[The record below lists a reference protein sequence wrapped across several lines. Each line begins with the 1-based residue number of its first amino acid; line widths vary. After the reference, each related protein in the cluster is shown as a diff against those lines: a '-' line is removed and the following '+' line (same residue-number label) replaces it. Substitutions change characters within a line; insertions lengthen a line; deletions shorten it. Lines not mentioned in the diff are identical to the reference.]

1 MKKLVYFAA
10 VIAAASL
17 TACNA
22 QAPKANLSSSV
33 DSLSYMIGVANT
45 QGLDMYITQQLG
57 IDSANIVNFR
67 KGVLEGFNKTSKADE
82 AYMAGV
88 QIGQQVAGRM
98 YDAMNE
104 RIFAGDSTQKLSKDN
119 LIAGFIAAMTN
130 KAAITPDSANIIV
143 EQKMKAIRHDINL
156 KKYADNK
163 ATGEKFLAENAKKD
177 SVMTLPDGL
186 QYKVIKQGTG
196 ALPVD
201 SSMVK
206 VNYRGTLVDGT
217 EFDSSYKR
225 NAPAT
230 FRVDRVIKGWTEILK
245 MMPVGSKYQ
254 VYIPQELAYGEE
266 GGGAK
271 ILPFSTLIF
280 DIELVEIEAKK

>member
-1 MKKLVYFAA
+1 MKKLVYFAV

-33 DSLSYMIGVANT
+33 DSLSYMIGIANT

-57 IDSANIVNFR
+57 IDSANIANFR

-82 AYMAGV
+82 AYMAGM

-130 KAAITPDSANIIV
+130 KEAITPDSASAIV
-143 EQKMKAIRHDINL
+143 DKKMKAIRHDINL

-177 SVMTLPDGL
+177 SVMTLSDGL

-271 ILPFSTLIF
+271 ILQFSALIF
-280 DIELVEIEAKK
+280 DIELIEIEAKK